1 MFATRRYTYTHNF
14 NLPLHKSFKKIIPQM
29 LKKKKKNKTKN
40 KNKNKDKNKKTKK
53 EKHHVTFTSISEAFE
68 IAEEDRH

>member
-1 MFATRRYTYTHNF
+1 MMCVW
-14 NLPLHKSFKKIIPQM
+14 IICM
-29 LKKKKKNKTKN
+29 RLKKNKTKN

-68 IAEEDRH
+68 ITEEDRH